1 MSCSSLQNAQC
12 SLPILFSLLPVQAPV
27 RMSRTP
33 HASLAQIFHEVDQGV
48 DLHVAFTA
56 HPGLTWGQV
65 QRAAKSRQA
74 VLGAASALAGV
85 NARRERCTLS
95 TAAMSVEEH
104 QGAAAATRTPS
115 GSARAGTPVAQPTRQ
130 TQHQVEVTLSNEHLF
145 RDQISSGC
153 TRARPRPMRS
163 RRGTASYGHLASSP
177 SRSPQ
182 LAPEIRESRTV
193 NVERHGCEH
202 NAYKTNSTALSTFSR
217 CR

>member
-1 MSCSSLQNAQC
+1 MLIAAKCSMLFAHSVLSLAC
-12 SLPILFSLLPVQAPV
+12 AGTSAHE
-27 RMSRTP
+27 P
-33 HASLAQIFHEVDQGV
+33 HAARVTGANLSRGRSRRRLARGV
-48 DLHVAFTA
+48 HGA
-56 HPGLTWGQV
+56 PGLTWGQV
-65 QRAAKSRQA
+65 QRPVKSRQA
-74 VLGAASALAGV
+74 VLGAASALADV
-85 NARRERCTLS
+85 NAAPS

-182 LAPEIRESRTV
+182 MAPEIRESRTV

-202 NAYKTNSTALSTFSR
+202 NAYIANCTALSTFSR

>member
-1 MSCSSLQNAQC
+1 MLIAAKCSMLFAHSV
-12 SLPILFSLLPVQAPV
+12 LPLACAGTSAHE
-27 RMSRTP
+27 P
-33 HASLAQIFHEVDQGV
+33 HAARVTGANLSRGRSRRRLARGV
-48 DLHVAFTA
+48 HGA
-56 HPGLTWGQV
+56 PGLTWGQV
-65 QRAAKSRQA
+65 QRPVKSRQA
-74 VLGAASALAGV
+74 VLGAASALADV
-85 NARRERCTLS
+85 NAAPS

-163 RRGTASYGHLASSP
+163 RRGTASYGRLASSP

-182 LAPEIRESRTV
+182 MAPEIRLNCERRASRV
-193 NVERHGCEH
+193 
-202 NAYKTNSTALSTFSR
+202 
-217 CR
+217 

>member
-1 MSCSSLQNAQC
+1 MSCSSLHNAQC
-12 SLPILFSLLPVQAPV
+12 SLPILFSPLPVQAPV

-65 QRAAKSRQA
+65 QRAVKSRQA

-85 NARRERCTLS
+85 NAAPS

-104 QGAAAATRTPS
+104 QGAAAATRTP
-115 GSARAGTPVAQPTRQ
+115 SARAGTPVAQPTRQ

-163 RRGTASYGHLASSP
+163 RRGTASYGRLASSP

-182 LAPEIRESRTV
+182 MAPEIRVSRTV

>member
-27 RMSRTP
+27 RMGRTP
-33 HASLAQIFHEVDQGV
+33 HASLAQIFREVDQGV
-48 DLHVAFTA
+48 DLLVAFRA

-85 NARRERCTLS
+85 NAAPS

-115 GSARAGTPVAQPTRQ
+115 ARAGTPVAQPTRQ
-130 TQHQVEVTLSNEHLF
+130 TQQQVEVTLSNEHLF

-163 RRGTASYGHLASSP
+163 RRGTASYGRLASSP

-182 LAPEIRESRTV
+182 MAPEIRLNCERRASRV
-193 NVERHGCEH
+193 
-202 NAYKTNSTALSTFSR
+202 
-217 CR
+217 

>member
-1 MSCSSLQNAQC
+1 MLIAAKCSMLFAHSVLSLAC
-12 SLPILFSLLPVQAPV
+12 AGTSAHE
-27 RMSRTP
+27 P
-33 HASLAQIFHEVDQGV
+33 HAARVTGANLSRGRSRRRLARGV
-48 DLHVAFTA
+48 HGA
-56 HPGLTWGQV
+56 PGLTWGQV
-65 QRAAKSRQA
+65 QRPVKSRQA

-85 NARRERCTLS
+85 NAAPS

-163 RRGTASYGHLASSP
+163 RRGTASYGRLASSP

-182 LAPEIRESRTV
+182 MAPEIRLNCERRASRV
-193 NVERHGCEH
+193 
-202 NAYKTNSTALSTFSR
+202 
-217 CR
+217 

>member
-1 MSCSSLQNAQC
+1 MTVARHAHRCKMLNALCPFC
-12 SLPILFSLLPVQAPV
+12 SLSFACAGTSAHE
-27 RMSRTP
+27 P
-33 HASLAQIFHEVDQGV
+33 HAARVTGANLSRGRSRRRLARGV
-48 DLHVAFTA
+48 HGA
-56 HPGLTWGQV
+56 PGLTWGQV
-65 QRAAKSRQA
+65 QRPVKSRQA
-74 VLGAASALAGV
+74 VLGAASALADV
-85 NARRERCTLS
+85 NAAPS

-163 RRGTASYGHLASSP
+163 RRGTASYGRLASSP

-182 LAPEIRESRTV
+182 MAPEIRLNCERRASRV
-193 NVERHGCEH
+193 
-202 NAYKTNSTALSTFSR
+202 
-217 CR
+217 

>member
-1 MSCSSLQNAQC
+1 MLIAAQC
-12 SLPILFSLLPVQAPV
+12 SMLIAHSVLSLACAG
-27 RMSRTP
+27 TGAHEP
-33 HASLAQIFHEVDQGV
+33 HAARVTGANLSRGRSRRRLARGV
-48 DLHVAFTA
+48 HGA
-56 HPGLTWGQV
+56 PGLTWGQV
-65 QRAAKSRQA
+65 QRPLKSRQA

-85 NARRERCTLS
+85 NARRERLNAAPS

-163 RRGTASYGHLASSP
+163 RRGTASYGRLASSP
-177 SRSPQ
+177 SRSPHM
-182 LAPEIRESRTV
+182 APEIRLNCERRASRV
-193 NVERHGCEH
+193 
-202 NAYKTNSTALSTFSR
+202 
-217 CR
+217 

>member
-1 MSCSSLQNAQC
+1 MLIAAKCSMLFAHSVLSLAC
-12 SLPILFSLLPVQAPV
+12 AGTSAHE
-27 RMSRTP
+27 P
-33 HASLAQIFHEVDQGV
+33 HAARVTGANLSRGRSRRRLARGV
-48 DLHVAFTA
+48 HGA
-56 HPGLTWGQV
+56 PGLTWGQV
-65 QRAAKSRQA
+65 QRPVKSRQA

-85 NARRERCTLS
+85 NAAPS

-104 QGAAAATRTPS
+104 QGAAAATRTP
-115 GSARAGTPVAQPTRQ
+115 SARAGTPVAQPTRQ

-163 RRGTASYGHLASSP
+163 RRGTASYGRLASSP

-182 LAPEIRESRTV
+182 MAPEIRVSRTV

-202 NAYKTNSTALSTFSR
+202 NAYKTNCTALSTFSR

>member
-1 MSCSSLQNAQC
+1 MSCSSLHNAQC
-12 SLPILFSLLPVQAPV
+12 SLPILFSPLPVQAPV

-65 QRAAKSRQA
+65 QRAVKSRQA

-85 NARRERCTLS
+85 NAAPS

-115 GSARAGTPVAQPTRQ
+115 ARAGTPVAQPTRQ
-130 TQHQVEVTLSNEHLF
+130 TQQQVEVTLSNEHLF

-163 RRGTASYGHLASSP
+163 RRGTASYGRLASSP

-182 LAPEIRESRTV
+182 MAPEIRLNCERRASRV
-193 NVERHGCEH
+193 
-202 NAYKTNSTALSTFSR
+202 
-217 CR
+217 